1 MLVRENLIR
10 LAIKHE
16 GDYFR
21 IRKALERKEETDG
34 GIPLQQALTILDEE
48 YPKKLL
54 ELKYPPYVLFYEGDI
69 RLLKEKMIS
78 IVGSRESCS
87 YGEWITREIIKSL
100 RYDYA
105 IVSGMAKGIDTI
117 AHSSSRKT
125 IGILGNGLDV
135 IYPKVN
141 EQLYGY
147 MKKYQLLLSEY
158 PYGVKPLKEHFPFRN
173 RIIAALG
180 EAVIVTQA
188 KEKSGTMLTVNEALA
203 INKGVY
209 AVPYNI
215 DDENGSGC
223 NQLIQQGANVILWD
237 FKTGGLCDFI

>member
-1 MLVRENLIR
+1 MRENLIR
-10 LAIKHE
+10 LAIENE

-21 IRKALERKEETDG
+21 IRRALERKEEADQS
-34 GIPLQQALTILDEE
+34 IPVQQALTILDGE

-54 ELKYPPYVLFYEGDI
+54 ELRYPPYVLFYEGDLD
-69 RLLKEKMIS
+69 LLKGKMVS

-87 YGEWITREIIKSL
+87 YGEWITREIVKNL

-105 IVSGMAKGIDTI
+105 IVSGMAKGIDSV
-117 AHSSSRKT
+117 AHSSARNT

-135 IYPKVN
+135 IYPRVN

-158 PYGVKPLKEHFPFRN
+158 PAGVKPLREHFPFRN

-203 INKGVY
+203 INKEVY

-215 DDENGSGC
+215 DDESGSGC

-237 FKTGGLCDFI
+237 FKTGRLCDFI